1 MNSVYRQRGA
11 SPAVR
16 AAIAIVVTVAILAVI
31 IAVTPAQGY
40 LWIKSLHVVAIISW
54 MAGMLYLP
62 RLFVNHCSVAVGSPE
77 SVLLKGMEQRLLRII
92 LNPAMIIAWV
102 TGLWMAWSVFGFRGG
117 WLHGKLALVLLLSG
131 VHGHLSASV
140 RAFAEDRNRYSE
152 RTWRVLNEVPALLM
166 IGIVVLVI
174 VKPF

>member
-1 MNSVYRQRGA
+1 MSA
-11 SPAVR
+11 SQFA
-16 AAIAIVVTVAILAVI
+16 
-31 IAVTPAQGY
+31 
-40 LWIKSLHVVAIISW
+40 WIKAFHIIFMVCW
-54 MAGMLYLP
+54 FAGIFYLP

-102 TGLWMAWSVFGFRGG
+102 TGLWMAWSVFGFHGG

-131 VHGHLSASV
+131 VPGHLSASV